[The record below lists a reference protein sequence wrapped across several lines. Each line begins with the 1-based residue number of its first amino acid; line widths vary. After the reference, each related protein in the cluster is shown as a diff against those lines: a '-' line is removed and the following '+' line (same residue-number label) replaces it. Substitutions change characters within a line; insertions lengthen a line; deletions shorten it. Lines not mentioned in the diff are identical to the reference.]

1 MYVDYTVW
9 RIDFEISGMK
19 GFEFGAIWS
28 PGKMNLSP
36 GRVLE
41 KGYINLDTMMT
52 FFPGSTRNSG
62 RPRWT
67 G

>member
-9 RIDFEISGMK
+9 RIDLEISGMK

-41 KGYINLDTMMT
+41 K
-52 FFPGSTRNSG
+52 RVH
-62 RPRWT
+62 
-67 G
+67 